1 MKRKIQ
7 QRQKTD
13 YIGKSVSKMQSIK
26 IYTKSQLI
34 LLRNINHL
42 LGKYRIPR
50 EVLKQVESVLAD
62 EKVNGYGFV
71 IIILTIVRDDI
82 TEIEDAANVYPAK
95 VIFNDSIKRLDIT
108 DNSYEM
114 TKGREWYMNSVQIKG
129 TKNRVYI
136 LYSLLKKELYGHN

>member
-1 MKRKIQ
+1 
-7 QRQKTD
+7 
-13 YIGKSVSKMQSIK
+13 MQSIK

-50 EVLKQVESVLAD
+50 EVLKQVEYVLAD
-62 EKVNGYGFV
+62 ERANGHNFV
-71 IIILTIVRDDI
+71 IILLNIVKDDI
-82 TEIEDAANVYPAK
+82 TEIEDAVNVYPAK
-95 VIFNDSIKRLDIT
+95 VIFNDSIKRLDIADRT
-108 DNSYEM
+108 HEM